1 MGDKTFTFTGL
12 LEDEPKKEQV
22 VTTVKVPRFEYARLV
37 AAKAKLDMIEKM
49 GFTDY
54 FLIVSD
60 FVRYAKSRGIPVG
73 PGRGSAAGSMVFG
86 AQ

>member
-22 VTTVKVPRFEYARLV
+22 VTTVEVPRFEYARLI

-49 GFTDY
+49 
-54 FLIVSD
+54 VNNMES
-60 FVRYAKSRGIPVG
+60 YAAYPVLKL
-73 PGRGSAAGSMVFG
+73 MLTEE
-86 AQ
+86 QDE

>member
-22 VTTVKVPRFEYARLV
+22 VTTVKVPRFEYARLI

-49 GFTDY
+49 VKNMESYAAYPVLKLLFTEEDVY
-54 FLIVSD
+54 E
-60 FVRYAKSRGIPVG
+60 
-73 PGRGSAAGSMVFG
+73 
-86 AQ
+86 

>member
-49 GFTDY
+49 VKNMDSYSAYPVLKLLFTEED
-54 FLIVSD
+54 VD
-60 FVRYAKSRGIPVG
+60 E
-73 PGRGSAAGSMVFG
+73 
-86 AQ
+86 

>member
-22 VTTVKVPRFEYARLV
+22 VTTVKVPRFEYARLI

-49 GFTDY
+49 VNSMESYTVY
-54 FLIVSD
+54 
-60 FVRYAKSRGIPVG
+60 PVLKLLFG
-73 PGRGSAAGSMVFG
+73 EEDAGE
-86 AQ
+86 

>member
-37 AAKAKLDMIEKM
+37 AAKAKLDMVEK
-49 GFTDY
+49 
-54 FLIVSD
+54 IVN
-60 FVRYAKSRGIPVG
+60 
-73 PGRGSAAGSMVFG
+73 SMDSYDCKKMLDVLFSEEKNE
-86 AQ
+86 

>member
-22 VTTVKVPRFEYARLV
+22 VTTVKVPRFEYARLI

-49 GFTDY
+49 VNNMD
-54 FLIVSD
+54 S
-60 FVRYAKSRGIPVG
+60 YAAYPVLKLLLTEE
-73 PGRGSAAGSMVFG
+73 
-86 AQ
+86 QDE

>member
-22 VTTVKVPRFEYARLV
+22 VTTVKVPRFEYARLI

-49 GFTDY
+49 VKN
-54 FLIVSD
+54 IES
-60 FVRYAKSRGIPVG
+60 YAAYPVLKLLF
-73 PGRGSAAGSMVFG
+73 SEEDAGE
-86 AQ
+86 

>member
-37 AAKAKLDMIEKM
+37 AAKAKLDMIEKVVNGM
-49 GFTDY
+49 D
-54 FLIVSD
+54 S
-60 FVRYAKSRGIPVG
+60 YAAYPVLKLLF
-73 PGRGSAAGSMVFG
+73 AEEDADE
-86 AQ
+86 

>member
-22 VTTVKVPRFEYARLV
+22 VTTVGVPRFEYARLI

-49 GFTDY
+49 VNNMD
-54 FLIVSD
+54 S
-60 FVRYAKSRGIPVG
+60 YAAYPVLKLLLTEE
-73 PGRGSAAGSMVFG
+73 
-86 AQ
+86 QDE

>member
-1 MGDKTFTFTGL
+1 MGDNTFTFTGL

-49 GFTDY
+49 
-54 FLIVSD
+54 VKNMES
-60 FVRYAKSRGIPVG
+60 YAAYPVLKLLFPEG
-73 PGRGSAAGSMVFG
+73 DGE
-86 AQ
+86 

>member
-37 AAKAKLDMIEKM
+37 AAKAKLDMVER
-49 GFTDY
+49 
-54 FLIVSD
+54 IVNGMESYNVKD
-60 FVRYAKSRGIPVG
+60 TLKLLLTEE
-73 PGRGSAAGSMVFG
+73 
-86 AQ
+86 QDE

>member
-22 VTTVKVPRFEYARLV
+22 VTTVEVPRFEYARLI

-49 GFTDY
+49 
-54 FLIVSD
+54 VNNMES
-60 FVRYAKSRGIPVG
+60 YAAYPVLKLLLTEE
-73 PGRGSAAGSMVFG
+73 
-86 AQ
+86 QDE